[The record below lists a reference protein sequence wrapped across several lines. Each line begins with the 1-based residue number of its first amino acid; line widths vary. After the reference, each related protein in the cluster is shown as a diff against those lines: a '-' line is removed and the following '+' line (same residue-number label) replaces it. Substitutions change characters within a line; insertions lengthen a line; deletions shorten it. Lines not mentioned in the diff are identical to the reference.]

1 MKARFS
7 NSIPTGVSHRFS
19 PYTDCDSRITDFRG
33 KGMNEQILNIRL
45 LIEKHRQFYK
55 PMVLCFL
62 EYIKDGKCIPWS
74 KMMSILIRK
83 GMTEEGAL
91 VVEQLACKGT
101 LFGKDKHIRNHWF
114 RRQRG
119 VRKSQILSKS
129 IFDEDTVLE
138 LLQIIEE
145 WTGGVEIFGTRIKVI
160 RYADETTLLSSNEQD
175 LALLLKRIEE
185 ATINCGVRI
194 NRYTTKIMV
203 VDRAN
208 VLKRCEEL
216 EDYER
221 VNEIIYL
228 GSVISN
234 DGTSS
239 EEINRRIYMATFVM
253 SVIEDQWKVL
263 DIQSKEERKECI
275 TKIVFPIFRYASE
288 TWTLKSR
295 DRKKIDVFEMNCWR
309 KVLNISR
316 PCMKT
321 NLSIRKRLKISKKL
335 STCCQ
340 LKAVGF
346 FGHVVCEPTRHLER
360 ALLLC
365 DLKNPYV
372 NQYKG
377 RPPKGWDSVVKKKLG
392 CNDLR
397 VAIRMAHDR
406 RRWSQ
411 LSHGERVT

>member
-7 NSIPTGVSHRFS
+7 NCIPTSVSHRFS
-19 PYTDCDSRITDFRG
+19 PYTDCDSRITDLRG

-45 LIEKHRQFYK
+45 LIEKHHQYYK

-74 KMMSILIRK
+74 KMINILVRK
-83 GMTEEGAL
+83 GMNEQGAVVIKQL
-91 VVEQLACKGT
+91 VRRGT
-101 LFGKDKHIRNHWF
+101 LFGKDKYLRAHWF

-129 IFDEDTVLE
+129 IFDVDTTLDILE
-138 LLQIIEE
+138 ILDN
-145 WTGGVEIFGTRIKVI
+145 WSGGVEIFERKLKTI
-160 RYADETTLLSSNEQD
+160 RYNDEITLLASNEEE
-175 LALLLKRIEE
+175 LATLLKRIEE
-185 ATINCGVRI
+185 VTINCGVRI

-208 VLKRCEEL
+208 VLKRCEDL
-216 EDYER
+216 KDYER

-234 DGTSS
+234 NGTCTA
-239 EEINRRIYMATFVM
+239 EINRRIYMASYVM
-253 SVIEDQWKVL
+253 SIIERQWKVL
-263 DIQSKEERKECI
+263 NIQSQEERKECV
-275 TKIVFPIFRYASE
+275 TEIVFPIFKYASE
-288 TWTLKSR
+288 TWTYKNQ
-295 DRKKIDVFEMNCWR
+295 DRKKIDVFEMKCWR
-309 KVLNISR
+309 KVLNITR

-321 NLSIRKRLKISKKL
+321 NLSIRKKLKISKKL
-335 STCCQ
+335 STWCQ

-346 FGHVVCEPTRHLER
+346 FGHIVCEPMRDLER
-360 ALLLC
+360 ALILC
-365 DLKNPYV
+365 NLKNPYGHRRR
-372 NQYKG
+372 G

-397 VAIRMAHDR
+397 VAIKMAHDR
-406 RRWSQ
+406 KRWGQ